1 MATQQFDFNEYNKVM
16 ENANSG
22 LKLYLAEQL
31 LGDALATMLR
41 YKSPLF
47 QELMDARD
55 EITDIR
61 AKAKKLAE
69 SRERSNGTTA

>member
-16 ENANSG
+16 ANANSG

-31 LGDALATMLR
+31 LGDALVTMLR

-47 QELMDARD
+47 KDLQDALD
-55 EITDIR
+55 EVTNIR
-61 AKAKKLAE
+61 AQAKKLAE
-69 SRERSNGTTA
+69 ARERSNGTTA